1 MYGIQIM
8 ATARRLHGRQIGQS
22 RVLRPLIAIVIALWP
37 LPAAA
42 QTATGDQTPT
52 PAGLWERSNL
62 LGDIGGLRPVLQNVG
77 LTFNLQEISEILGN
91 ATGGIH
97 TGADYD
103 GLTTASLSLDTDKAF
118 QWSGGTFDVSAL
130 QIHGRDLSTDNLA
143 TLQTA
148 SGIEASRTTRLWELW
163 YQQAFFDSK
172 ADIKLGQQSV
182 DQEFIGSQYAGLFVN
197 TMMGW
202 PMLPSANLFAG
213 GPAYPLSSPGARV
226 RARPS
231 DALTVLA
238 GVFDDNPPGGPF
250 NDDPQLRGAEA
261 SGTKFNLGGGA
272 LWLGE
277 LQYAANATPAKD
289 CGNLGC
295 GLPGTYKLG
304 GWYDSGS
311 FLDQRFDTNGVSL
324 ASPASNGLARR
335 YRGNFSIYG
344 IIDQMVWRQPDGP
357 RSVGVFVRAMGAPA
371 DRNLIDASLNAGVS
385 LKAPLAGRDN
395 DTFSIG
401 YGWAHVSGRA
411 SALDQDTARVTGT
424 AFPVRSAEHFIEVTY
439 QYQLAPWWQLQPDF
453 QYVIN
458 PGGGIQN
465 PQHTSQI
472 VGDEAVFGLRTTI
485 TF

>member
-1 MYGIQIM
+1 M
-8 ATARRLHGRQIGQS
+8 GQS
-22 RVLRPLIAIVIALWP
+22 RNLRHLLAIIVALWP
-37 LPAAA
+37 WPAAA

-52 PAGLWERSNL
+52 PTGLWERSNL
-62 LGDIGGLRPVLQNVG
+62 LGDIGGLRPALQSVG
-77 LTFNLQEISEILGN
+77 ITFNLQETSEVLGN
-91 ATGGIH
+91 VTGGIH

-103 GLTTASLSLDTDKAF
+103 GLTTASLSLDTEKAF

-130 QIHGRDLSTDNLA
+130 QIHGRNLSTDNLA
-143 TLQTA
+143 TLQTS
-148 SGIEASRTTRLWELW
+148 SGIEASRATRLWELW
-163 YQQAFFDSK
+163 YQQAFLGGK
-172 ADIKLGQQSV
+172 ADVKFGQQSI
-182 DQEFIGSQYAGLFVN
+182 DQEFIVSQYAGLFVN

-202 PMLPSANLFAG
+202 PMLPSADLFAG
-213 GPAYPLSSPGARV
+213 GPAYPLSSPGVRV
-226 RARPS
+226 RAQPS
-231 DALTVLA
+231 DTLTVLA

-250 NDDPQLRGAEA
+250 NNDPQLRGAEA

-272 LWLGE
+272 LWMTE
-277 LQYAANATPAKD
+277 LQYAANASPAKD
-289 CGNLGC
+289 CGSIAC
-295 GLPGTYKLG
+295 GLPATYKLG

-335 YRGNFSIYG
+335 YRGNFSVYG
-344 IIDQMVWRQPDGP
+344 VIDQMVWRQPDGP

-385 LKAPLAGRDN
+385 VKAPLAGRDN
-395 DTFSIG
+395 DTFGIG

-411 SALDQDTARVTGT
+411 SALDQDTARFTGT
-424 AFPVRSAEHFIEVTY
+424 AFPVRGAEHFIEVTY
-439 QYQLAPWWQLQPDF
+439 QYQVAPWWQLQPDF

-472 VGDEAVFGLRTTI
+472 IGDEVVVGLRTTVM
-485 TF
+485 F